1 MWGLNVVIR
10 EVLYVGLAQ
19 FFAEWVSQSMG
30 AWLSCPASAATR
42 LQRGSTSAGEATI
55 IAAHRFVT
63 CFKKYT

>member
-30 AWLSCPASAATR
+30 AWLICPASAATR
-42 LQRGSTSAGEATI
+42 LRRRLDIGG
-55 IAAHRFVT
+55 
-63 CFKKYT
+63 